1 MTAPN
6 ALNAIELLQSQSLAM
21 LVQDMLERAI
31 VSGEYLP
38 GEKLNEVDIATRL
51 NVSRGPVR
59 EAFRALEQAGL
70 LRNEKNRGV
79 TVRVVPLREAEE
91 IYEVRA
97 MLDESVA
104 RALAKRISPDTLKA
118 LKGIIQSMKA
128 AAKARDVTRYTEL
141 NVQFHDAMVV
151 GVGNTH
157 LTDTYRRLVRQLGLL
172 RQAAIE
178 AEEDALSVSVS
189 EHEKIVQALGGGDE
203 EKAVALV
210 REHVAHGLAR
220 MRRTHGQSVPAA
232 GSAAARA
239 KTERV

>member
-1 MTAPN
+1 MTVPN
-6 ALNAIELLQSQSLAM
+6 TLSAIELLQSQSLAM
-21 LVQDMLERAI
+21 IVQDMLERAI
-31 VSGEYLP
+31 VSGEYAP
-38 GEKLNEVDIATRL
+38 GEKLNEVEIATKL

-104 RALAKRISPDTLKA
+104 RALAQRISPDTLKV
-118 LKGIIQSMKA
+118 LKGIIQSMKD
-128 AAKARDVTRYTEL
+128 AAKTHDVTRYTEL

-178 AEEDALSVSVS
+178 AEEDAIAVSAA
-189 EHEKIVQALGGGDE
+189 EHDKIVQALAGGDG

-220 MRRTHGQSVPAA
+220 MRRTHEQGLPAT
-232 GSAAARA
+232 GKAARD
-239 KTERV
+239 KTARA

>member
-1 MTAPN
+1 MTASN

-21 LVQDMLERAI
+21 IVQDMLERAI
-31 VSGEYLP
+31 VSGEYTP
-38 GEKLNEVDIATRL
+38 GEKLNEVEIATKL

-104 RALAKRISPDTLKA
+104 RALAQRISPDTLKV
-118 LKGIIQSMKA
+118 LKGVIQSMKA
-128 AAKARDVTRYTEL
+128 AAKAHDVTRYTEL

-178 AEEDALSVSVS
+178 SEKDALSISVG
-189 EHEKIVQALGGGDE
+189 EHEKIVQALANGDAE
-203 EKAVALV
+203 RAVELV
-210 REHVAHGLAR
+210 REHVTHGLAR
-220 MRRTHGQSVPAA
+220 MRRAHEHGLPATEQV
-232 GSAAARA
+232 ARA
-239 KTERV
+239 

>member
-6 ALNAIELLQSQSLAM
+6 TLSAIELLQSQSLAM
-21 LVQDMLERAI
+21 IVQDMLERAI
-31 VSGEYLP
+31 VSGEYVP
-38 GEKLNEVDIATRL
+38 GEKLNEVEIATKL

-104 RALAKRISPDTLKA
+104 RALAKRISPDTLKV
-118 LKGIIQSMKA
+118 LKGIVQSMKG
-128 AAKARDVTRYTEL
+128 AAKSHDVTRYTEL

-178 AEEDALSVSVS
+178 AEEDAIAVSAA
-189 EHEKIVQALGGGDE
+189 EHDKIVQALASGDE

-210 REHVAHGLAR
+210 REHIAHGLAR
-220 MRRTHGQSVPAA
+220 MRRTHEQGLPAA
-232 GSAAARA
+232 GKAARE
-239 KTERV
+239 KTARA

>member
-1 MTAPN
+1 MTVSN

-21 LVQDMLERAI
+21 VVQDMLERSI
-31 VSGEYLP
+31 VSGEYAP

-104 RALAKRISPDTLKA
+104 RKLARHITPDTLEV
-118 LKGIIQSMKA
+118 LNDIIQSMKV
-128 AAKARDVTRYTEL
+128 AAKEHDITRYTEL
-141 NVQFHDAMVV
+141 NVHFHDAMVA
-151 GVGNTH
+151 GVDNVH

-178 AEEDALSVSVS
+178 AEEDALSTSVS
-189 EHEKIVQALGGGDE
+189 EHEKIVHALANGNE
-203 EKAVALV
+203 EQAVALV

-220 MRRTHGQSVPAA
+220 MRRTHEHGLATAGKAA
-232 GSAAARA
+232 TA
-239 KTERV
+239 

>member
-1 MTAPN
+1 
-6 ALNAIELLQSQSLAM
+6 
-21 LVQDMLERAI
+21 MLERAI
-31 VSGEYLP
+31 VSGEYAP
-38 GEKLNEVDIATRL
+38 GEKLNEVEIATKL

-104 RALAKRISPDTLKA
+104 RALAKRISPDTLKV
-118 LKGIIQSMKA
+118 LKGIIQSMKD
-128 AAKARDVTRYTEL
+128 AAKTHDVTRYTEL

-178 AEEDALSVSVS
+178 AEEDAIAVSRPS
-189 EHEKIVQALGGGDE
+189 TT
-203 EKAVALV
+203 
-210 REHVAHGLAR
+210 RSC
-220 MRRTHGQSVPAA
+220 RRSRAA
-232 GSAAARA
+232 TRRGRGARA
-239 KTERV
+239 STCRTASSGCAAPMSRPAGDGQGGAGEAGA